1 MLKRLHLT
9 HFRSY
14 DQLTLDLEGQVM
26 VILGPNATGKTNIL
40 EAVYVA
46 ATGQSFRGDDIAL
59 TTDHQGGYRV
69 DAQYDD
75 EMVSVVF
82 RAEPRRQKRFLR
94 NEVGIS
100 RHSLLGLHPVVLFEP
115 GDLVLLSGSPSLR
128 RHYLDM
134 VLAQTSEQY
143 RRSLILYR
151 RLIKQRNA
159 LLYRNKRNSIYQ
171 LEDQL
176 FILDTQLTEP
186 TEVIYTQRRD
196 LLAWLEP
203 QLRTYEEHIAG
214 DNAELTIQYL
224 ERSSDMLRKLHGAH
238 ERDILVGTT
247 TVGPHR
253 EDWQVYRDGG
263 LFHDTASRGENRT
276 ALLALKLCEVQYIQ
290 EQRDGITPI
299 LLLDDVF
306 SELDESRRHLLVDVL
321 RDVQTIITTT
331 DIDKRLDLP
340 AQTLDLTRRTI

>member
-46 ATGQSFRGDDIAL
+46 ATGQSFRGDDATL
-59 TTDHQGGYRV
+59 TTNHHGAYRV

-75 EMVSVVF
+75 ETISVVF

-134 VLAQTSEQY
+134 VLAQTSEAY

-159 LLYRNKRNSIYQ
+159 LLYRNKRSTVYR

-186 TEVIYTQRRD
+186 TETLYRERRD
-196 LLAWLEP
+196 LLTWLEP
-203 QLRTYEEHIAG
+203 QLRTYEEHIAR
-214 DNAELTIQYL
+214 DKAKLTIQYL
-224 ERSSDMLRKLHGAH
+224 ERSSDMLRRLHEAH
-238 ERDILVGTT
+238 ERDIAVGTT

-340 AQTLDLTRRTI
+340 AQTLDLTRRTV

>member
-59 TTDHQGGYRV
+59 VTDHQGGYRV

-159 LLYRNKRNSIYQ
+159 LLYRNKRNAIYR

-176 FILDTQLTEP
+176 FILDTQLAEP
-186 TEVIYTQRRD
+186 TEVIYAQRRD

-214 DNAELTIQYL
+214 DKAELTIQYL

-263 LFHDTASRGENRT
+263 LFHNTASRGENRT

-290 EQRDGITPI
+290 EQRDGTTPI

-340 AQTLDLTRRTI
+340 AQTLDLTRRTA